1 MNCCN
6 TIAALRKIANFRE
19 NLSDGESR
27 AVFGEIMDG
36 AVDAQTLA
44 AFLTALKMKGETVD
58 EVVGAASAMRK
69 KAAFIN
75 SGVRA
80 PSILAARA
88 ATDSTLSIFP
98 QLPRLSRRAR
108 A

>member
-36 AVDAQTLA
+36 AVDAQTLGRL
-44 AFLTALKMKGETVD
+44 FDRLED
-58 EVVGAASAMRK
+58 ER
-69 KAAFIN
+69 
-75 SGVRA
+75 
-80 PSILAARA
+80 
-88 ATDSTLSIFP
+88 
-98 QLPRLSRRAR
+98 
-108 A
+108 